1 MPLFGLGKEQETE
14 VCQQPLNRAL
24 ALGQRRS
31 FQLANIVRG
40 ANSFGPSGPVAL
52 SRISMF
58 YEQTMLSERLM
69 MASNRR
75 AAKLDNSYGAFLLPA
90 AISCLLAQTRS
101 EGFPGSKNVPA
112 QSGSYLR
119 PPFDTIREL
128 LSIGILHFDWQKP
141 YSSVASDSRSG
152 NTRCY
157 FKMQGSLQLFRVT
170 ILQ

>member
-1 MPLFGLGKEQETE
+1 MQ
-14 VCQQPLNRAL
+14 
-24 ALGQRRS
+24 
-31 FQLANIVRG
+31 G
-40 ANSFGPSGPVAL
+40 ANSFGPSKSVAQ
-52 SRISMF
+52 SGISMF

-141 YSSVASDSRSG
+141 YNSAASNPRKGAVRLADIAATVSLCASTISASRITSRG
-152 NTRCY
+152 CNRSTRCTAKY
-157 FKMQGSLQLFRVT
+157 M
-170 ILQ
+170 I